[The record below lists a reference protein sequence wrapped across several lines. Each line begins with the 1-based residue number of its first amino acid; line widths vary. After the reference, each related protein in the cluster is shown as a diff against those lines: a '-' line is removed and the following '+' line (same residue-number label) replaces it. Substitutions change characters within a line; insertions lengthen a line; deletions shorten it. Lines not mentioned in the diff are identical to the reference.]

1 MMNLNRKNRNDE
13 FDELVKSRHS
23 REGGN
28 PGARNFL
35 KRMDSRLRTS
45 GMTAMKRTFC
55 DVVRIADKIKKGRM
69 KILPFYF
76 FVKGLLKE
84 LSERVDED
92 ENKDNDECVNCK
104 RLDHRETDDEGCGDL
119 A

>member
-1 MMNLNRKNRNDE
+1 MC
-13 FDELVKSRHS
+13 S
-23 REGGN
+23 
-28 PGARNFL
+28 
-35 KRMDSRLRTS
+35 
-45 GMTAMKRTFC
+45 
-55 DVVRIADKIKKGRM
+55 VVSCVIRVNRIADKIKKGRIS
-69 KILPFYF
+69 ILPFYF

-84 LSERVDED
+84 FSERVDED